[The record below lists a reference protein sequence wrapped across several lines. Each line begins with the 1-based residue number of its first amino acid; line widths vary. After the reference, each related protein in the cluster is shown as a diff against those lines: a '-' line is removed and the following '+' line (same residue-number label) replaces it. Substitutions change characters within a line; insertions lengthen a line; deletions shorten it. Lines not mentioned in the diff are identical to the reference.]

1 MNAIVAI
8 ALNGFRE
15 ARRNRITSVLFVF
28 AFIMVFSTTV
38 SIEFTV
44 ATFDRVMT
52 DFGLGVIGLMAPV
65 LTLFLG
71 TGLIPREI
79 ERRTIFMVVARP
91 VSRSAFVLGKYLG
104 NVLTVGGLVLVM
116 GVLFLLQLQIAG
128 ASQRFSTGIHREHFV
143 ALYGLLLE
151 VVLLS
156 AVAFVFAAASSQFVS
171 SLSVTCLYFIGHM
184 AEDLYALADRSKVEL
199 VQWAGKALYYAL
211 PNFDR
216 LDYKAR
222 ATYFDP
228 TSNGELA
235 VTTLYALAYTAVMLV
250 IATQIFERRDFK

>member
-1 MNAIVAI
+1 VNGVLSI

-15 ARRNRITSVLFVF
+15 ARRNRVTSVLFVF

-38 SIEFTV
+38 SVEFTV

-52 DFGLGVIGLMAPV
+52 DFGLGVIGLISPA

-71 TGLIPREI
+71 TALIPREI

-91 VSRSAFVLGKYLG
+91 VSRSAFLVGRYIG
-104 NVLTVGGLVLVM
+104 NVMTVTFLVGVM
-116 GVLFLLQLQIAG
+116 GLLFVLQLEFAG
-128 ASQRFSTGIHREHFV
+128 ASTSYSSGTHREHLV

-151 VVLLS
+151 VVLLT
-156 AVAFVFAAASSQFVS
+156 AVCFLFASASSQYVS

-184 AEDLYALADRSKVEL
+184 SEDLYALAGRSKIEL
-199 VQWAGKALYYAL
+199 VRIFGKVAYYVL

-216 LDYKAR
+216 LDFKAR

-228 TSNGELA
+228 TSNAELLS
-235 VTTLYALAYTAVMLV
+235 TTAYVAAYTVLV
-250 IATQIFERRDFK
+250 LVAATQIFERRDFK

>member
-1 MNAIVAI
+1 MSAVLTI

-28 AFIMVFSTTV
+28 ALILAFSTTV

-52 DFGLGVIGLMAPV
+52 DFGLGVIGLIAPV

-91 VSRSAFVLGKYLG
+91 VSRTAFVLGKYLG
-104 NVLTVGGLVLVM
+104 NVITVGLMVLVM
-116 GVLFLLQLQIAG
+116 GLLFVLQLEVFGAG
-128 ASQRFSTGIHREHFV
+128 QRFSTGLHREHVV
-143 ALYGLLLE
+143 AIYGLLLE

-156 AVAFVFAAASSQFVS
+156 ALAFAFASASSQFVS
-171 SLSVTCLYFIGHM
+171 SLSVACLYFIGHM
-184 AEDLYALADRSKVEL
+184 AEDLWALADRSKVD
-199 VQWAGKALYYAL
+199 VVRFVGKALYYAL

-228 TSNGELA
+228 TSNGELLSA
-235 VTTLYALAYTAVMLV
+235 TIYTIAYSALMLV
-250 IATQIFERRDFK
+250 IATRIFERRDFK

>member
-1 MNAIVAI
+1 MNGVVSI

-15 ARRNRITSVLFVF
+15 ARRNRVTSVLFVF

-38 SIEFTV
+38 SVEFTV

-52 DFGLGVIGLMAPV
+52 DFGLGVIGLLSPA

-71 TGLIPREI
+71 TALIPREI

-91 VSRSAFVLGKYLG
+91 VSRSAFLVGRYIG
-104 NVLTVGGLVLVM
+104 NVITVVFLVLVM
-116 GVLFLLQLQIAG
+116 GALFLLQMQFAG
-128 ASQRFSTGIHREHFV
+128 ATSTYSSGIHREHLI

-151 VVLLS
+151 VVLLT
-156 AVAFVFAAASSQFVS
+156 AVSFLFAAASSQYVS
-171 SLSVTCLYFIGHM
+171 ALSVTCLYFIGHM
-184 AEDLYALADRSKVEL
+184 SEDLYTLAGRSKSDVIR
-199 VQWAGKALYYAL
+199 VVGRAIYYLL

-216 LDYKAR
+216 LDFKAR

-228 TSNGELA
+228 TSNAELLS
-235 VTTLYALAYTAVMLV
+235 TTGYALAYTVLV
-250 IATQIFERRDFK
+250 LIVATRIFERRDFK

>member
-1 MNAIVAI
+1 MNGVLDI

-15 ARRNRITSVLFVF
+15 ARRNRVTSVLFVF
-28 AFIMVFSTTV
+28 AFVMVFSTTISV
-38 SIEFTV
+38 EFTV

-52 DFGLGVIGLMAPV
+52 DFGLGVIGLISPA

-71 TGLIPREI
+71 TALIPREI

-91 VSRSAFVLGKYLG
+91 ISRSSFLVGRYLG
-104 NVLTVGGLVLVM
+104 NVMTVEFLVLVM
-116 GVLFLLQLQIAG
+116 GALFLAQLQFAG
-128 ASQRFSTGIHREHFV
+128 ASATYSTGIHREHLV
-143 ALYGLLLE
+143 AIYGLFLE

-156 AVAFVFAAASSQFVS
+156 AVCFLFASASSQYVS

-184 AEDLYALADRSKVEL
+184 SEDLYTFANRSKVDL
-199 VQWAGKALYYAL
+199 FRYVGKAIYYVL

-216 LDYKAR
+216 LDFKAR

-228 TSNGELA
+228 TTNAELLS
-235 VTTLYALAYTAVMLV
+235 TTAYTVAYTVLV
-250 IATQIFERRDFK
+250 LLLATQIFERRDFK